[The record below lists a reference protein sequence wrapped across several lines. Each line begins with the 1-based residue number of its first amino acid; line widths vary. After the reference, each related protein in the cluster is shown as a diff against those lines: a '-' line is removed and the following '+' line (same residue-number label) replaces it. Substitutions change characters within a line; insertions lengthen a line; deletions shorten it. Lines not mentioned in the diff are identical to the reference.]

1 VVIVQK
7 VLSSAWFL
15 LILVVIIWSAN
26 WPIMK
31 IGLRS
36 IDPAWFTVARLLIAF
51 ISISILL
58 IFMGRFKLPHKQD
71 LPVVFGAGVLLFAV
85 FVVCVHDGLAH
96 VNAGRAALLSY
107 TTPLWVAPGA
117 YFLLKEKMTRFQI
130 IGLGIGLSGLIILFN
145 PFDFDWGNPQVVKGN
160 AMLLLAALVWALS
173 ILQVRNH
180 QWVGTVLELTPWQIL
195 VALCIVVPMAWF
207 EDTRPTI
214 WSTELVVILLYN
226 GVLAT
231 GFAQWAS
238 MRLTQ
243 LLPAITVSLGFLLVP
258 VTGVL
263 LSTIWLGEPY
273 TVTLAAGM
281 VLIISG
287 LLFQLNWQ
295 RLRTNF
301 LFIRR

>member
-1 VVIVQK
+1 MVIVQK

-117 YFLLKEKMTRFQI
+117 YFLLKEKMTRLQI

-145 PFDFDWGNPQVVKGN
+145 PFNFDWGNPQIVKGN

>member
-1 VVIVQK
+1 MQK

-15 LILVVIIWSAN
+15 LVLVVVIWSAN

-51 ISISILL
+51 IAISILL
-58 IFMGRFKLPHKQD
+58 MVIGRFKLPHKQD
-71 LPVVFGAGVLLFAV
+71 LPVVFGAGILLFAV
-85 FVVCVHDGLAH
+85 FVVCVHGGLAH

-117 YFLLKEKMTRFQI
+117 YFILKEKMTRLQI
-130 IGLGIGLSGLIILFN
+130 IGVSVGLSGLIVLFN
-145 PFDFDWGNPQVVKGN
+145 PFNFDWGNPEVVKGN
-160 AMLLLAALVWALS
+160 AMLLMAALVWALS

-180 QWVGTVLELTPWQIL
+180 RWAGTVLELTPWQIL
-195 VALCIVVPMAWF
+195 VALIIVVPMAWF
-207 EDTRPTI
+207 GDTRPTI
-214 WSTELVVILLYN
+214 WSNELVVILLYN

-231 GFAQWAS
+231 GLAQWAS

-243 LLPAITVSLGFLLVP
+243 LLPAVTVSLGFLLVP
-258 VTGVL
+258 VAGVL
-263 LSTIWLGEPY
+263 LSTIWLDEAF
-273 TVTLAAGM
+273 TVTLAIGM
-281 VLIISG
+281 ALIISG

-295 RLRTNF
+295 RFRSS
-301 LFIRR
+301 